1 MSIDHLTDREIAE
14 RLARL
19 LRAWRVNPRGAGMT
33 QAELSRRSGVGLT
46 PLKRFE
52 RTGGCTLS
60 NLVGIFRGLG
70 LLDRLEGLVPDPE
83 PPGPLELLEAERA
96 RLKRQRQRAPRAV
109 ADGEKGS
116 DQASPRGTSD
126 GRSD

>member
-14 RLARL
+14 RLARS

-33 QAELSRRSGVGLT
+33 QAELSRRSGVGVT

-52 RTGGCTLS
+52 KTGGTTLS
-60 NLVGIFRGLG
+60 SLVGIFRGLG
-70 LLDRLEGLVPDPE
+70 LLDKLEDLVPDPDS
-83 PPGPLELLEAERA
+83 PGPLELLEAERA

-109 ADGEKGS
+109 VHGGNGS
-116 DQASPRGTSD
+116 DQASSGETSD
-126 GRSD
+126 GLGD